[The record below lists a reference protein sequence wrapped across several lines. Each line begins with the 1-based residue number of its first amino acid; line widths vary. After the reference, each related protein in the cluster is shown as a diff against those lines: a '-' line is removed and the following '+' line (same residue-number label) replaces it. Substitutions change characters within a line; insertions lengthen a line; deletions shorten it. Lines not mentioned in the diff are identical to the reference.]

1 MKKLSSMLLSVLLV
15 LNLSACSGEEARLYA
30 GYCTYY
36 PDGGLMSYCEYSYE
50 YDEDGNLIGEYEYYN
65 NHNNTRSSIIRE
77 YDASGS
83 FTESEYDIRDE
94 LAAFREFDEN
104 GTLRKETVYEYGE
117 LESINEYNED
127 GSIIRKESWNWSHYI
142 VEYEYDGSGILIKS
156 TETDYDEDGDYKHTY
171 EDIYDPEGEV
181 ILRTITSE
189 DGNSFVAVRV
199 EKITEADNKLT
210 VYQYGPDDELRY
222 ITEKEYDA
230 SGNLLSKVSYSIKD
244 GEKEYLSS
252 EEYEYD
258 DEGRVIVQVSKITD
272 VSYYRY
278 EYEYSD
284 EGYLCKESTITQKW
298 ISPQVYS
305 DGSDAVLMDCATIKY
320 YNAAGEQIRQ
330 ETTVDGKL
338 TSYTE
343 YFYENVK
350 VNRGRASV
358 FDFRDEKR
366 ELDERALRVY

>member
-65 NHNNTRSSIIRE
+65 NHNNNRSSKIRE

-104 GTLRKETVYEYGE
+104 GSLRKETVYEYGE

-156 TETDYDEDGDYKHTY
+156 TETDYDEGGDYKQTY

-189 DGNSFVAVRV
+189 DGSSFVAVRV

-230 SGNLLSKVSYSIKD
+230 SGNLLSEVSYSIKD

-252 EEYEYD
+252 NEYEYD

-298 ISPQVYS
+298 ISSQVYS
-305 DGSDAVLMDCATIKY
+305 DGSDAVLGDCATIKY

-330 ETTVDGKL
+330 GTTVDGKL